1 MISLTSKI
9 KRFLLLSLC
18 SSVIST
24 PRQYWCER
32 LGFSVFRRLYILID
46 GSTFGLVSFNGIWWY
61 SLAMWGGG
69 GVMLVGNL
77 MWCYGVEDPNNSS
90 ATSTAS
96 IKMIFWIL
104 CSGWLEENPFWIF
117 NTEDVVDE
125 MVIFTLIEIDSS
137 LLSLQRTLSPPHSL
151 NLRNFGANLEFSE

>member
-1 MISLTSKI
+1 
-9 KRFLLLSLC
+9 
-18 SSVIST
+18 
-24 PRQYWCER
+24 
-32 LGFSVFRRLYILID
+32 
-46 GSTFGLVSFNGIWWY
+46 
-61 SLAMWGGG
+61 
-69 GVMLVGNL
+69 
-77 MWCYGVEDPNNSS
+77 
-90 ATSTAS
+90 
-96 IKMIFWIL
+96 MIFWIL